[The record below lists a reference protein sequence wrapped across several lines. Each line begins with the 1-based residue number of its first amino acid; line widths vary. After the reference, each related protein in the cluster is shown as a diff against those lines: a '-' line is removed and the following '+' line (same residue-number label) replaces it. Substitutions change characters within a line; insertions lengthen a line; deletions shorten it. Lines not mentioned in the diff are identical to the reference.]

1 MVINRKLYI
10 LINFLNLEVKMEAK
24 YNHIRET
31 MLIEKSPSI
40 FSARYD
46 DRLTGDSLKLLKERY
61 SETKVI
67 IPELDFKA
75 KHGNVKGCNFFYKAA
90 LSNIARELS
99 NEDIIPMTQLISE
112 LFLNGGKLED
122 VNNTYEVSGFTNYP
136 QRGANPKSW
145 QHFRDQAKAYFPNI
159 DLDVPF
165 VVEGLMDV
173 VKDDNY
179 ECGLR
184 IDFNKDGLT
193 IATKVPVL
201 SKGNGK
207 FSSKDPG
214 LLKTGF
220 PYELDKEG
228 DRHSYTVDNGC
239 RGFDRDGSGLD
250 ARNDDLAGSNGA
262 GRVHL
267 AKNFSGLN
275 LEEIAKNESL
285 IDSIRKNALE
295 RAAQTYEARK
305 NAIETA

>member
-1 MVINRKLYI
+1 
-10 LINFLNLEVKMEAK
+10 MEAK

-31 MLIEKSPSI
+31 RLIEKSPSI

-201 SKGNGK
+201 SKGDGK

-214 LLKTGF
+214 LLETGF

-228 DRHSYTVDNGC
+228 DRHSCAVDNGGRRFF
-239 RGFDRDGSGLD
+239 RGGSDLV
-250 ARNDDLAGSNGA
+250 ARGVDLAYSDGT
-262 GRVHL
+262 GRVHF
-267 AKNFSGLN
+267 AKNFSGLK

>member
-1 MVINRKLYI
+1 
-10 LINFLNLEVKMEAK
+10 MEAK
-24 YNHIRET
+24 YNHIQET
-31 MLIEKSPSI
+31 RLIEKSPAI

-46 DRLTGDSLKLLKERY
+46 DRLTRDSLKLLKERY
-61 SETKVI
+61 QGTDVI

-75 KHGNVKGCNFFYKAA
+75 KQGTVKGCNFFYKAA

-228 DRHSYTVDNGC
+228 DRHSYVVDNGC
-239 RGFDRDGSGLD
+239 RWFDRDGSGLI
-250 ARNDDLAGSNGA
+250 ALNFDLAVSNVT
-262 GRVHL
+262 GRVHF
-267 AKNFSGLN
+267 AKNFSVLN

-295 RAAQTYEARK
+295 RAAQLEQERLKEREALDTRFEG
-305 NAIETA
+305 AIKYLITGKI